1 MYESISRM
9 KRRVWLVPVLLLVCG
24 LVSASEEKVAPDFT
38 LPTDHGEI
46 TLSQFRGQVVY
57 VDFWASW
64 CGPCRKSFPWM
75 SDLQGRY
82 EAQGFKVIAINLDSD
97 RALGEQFLARYPAR
111 FTVAYNP
118 QGDIAEAYGVT
129 GMPTS
134 YLVDR
139 EGRIHA
145 EHLGFREGELA
156 DVESK
161 IRALLARK

>member
-1 MYESISRM
+1 MFEPISRI
-9 KRRVWLVPVLLLVCG
+9 KRSIWLVLVLLTLCG
-24 LVSASEEKVAPDFT
+24 LSSASTDREAPDFT
-38 LPTDHGEI
+38 LPTDHGEV

-97 RALGEQFLARYPAR
+97 RALGEKFLARYPAR
-111 FTVAYNP
+111 FTVAFNP
-118 QGDIAEAYGVT
+118 QGEIAEAYGVT

-139 EGRIHA
+139 KGRIHA
-145 EHLGFREGELA
+145 EHLGFRESELA
-156 DVESK
+156 DVETQ
-161 IRALLARK
+161 IRALLARR

>member
-1 MYESISRM
+1 MPEPM
-9 KRRVWLVPVLLLVCG
+9 THFKRRIWSVLALLALCG
-24 LVSASEEKVAPDFT
+24 LASASADRTAPDFT
-38 LPTDHGEI
+38 LPTDHGEV

-75 SDLQGRY
+75 SDLQDRY
-82 EAQGFKVIAINLDSD
+82 QAQGLKVIAVNLDSD
-97 RALGEQFLARYPAR
+97 RALGEKFLARYPAR

-118 QGDIAEAYGVT
+118 RGDIAEAYGVT

-145 EHLGFREGELA
+145 EHLGFRESELA
-156 DVESK
+156 DVETQ
-161 IRALLARK
+161 IRALLARR

>member
-1 MYESISRM
+1 MFEPLSRLTG
-9 KRRVWLVPVLLLVCG
+9 RVWGILALLIVCG
-24 LVSASEEKVAPDFT
+24 LASAAEERVAPEFT
-38 LPTDHGEI
+38 LPTDHGDV

-75 SDLQGRY
+75 SDLQDRY
-82 EAQGFKVIAINLDSD
+82 KAQGLKVIAINLDSD
-97 RALGEQFLARYPAR
+97 RALGEKFLARYPAR

-118 QGDIAEAYGVT
+118 QGDIAETYGVT

-145 EHLGFREGELA
+145 EHLGFRESELA
-156 DVESK
+156 DVETQ